1 MSQKLLVATRNQGKV
16 QEFAEMLAH
25 LEMAWLSLD
34 DIGLDQDVAETG
46 HTFQENA
53 ILKAETYAAASGY
66 FTLADDSGLEVDALN
81 GEPGVYTARYGG
93 PGLDYEGRYR
103 LLLKNLDGVAGAA
116 RSARFRCVIAL
127 AGPEGV
133 VGTATGVCEGRIA
146 LEPAGTGGFGY
157 DPVFLLPERGLTMA
171 QLPASVKHQISHR
184 GRALRAIEPLLRQW
198 VEY

>member
-25 LEMAWLSLD
+25 LELAWLSLD

-53 ILKAETYAAASGY
+53 FLKAETYAAASGY

-103 LLLKNLDGVAGAA
+103 LLLKIWTGWLARRGRLVFAA
-116 RSARFRCVIAL
+116 SLPWPGRKGWWARPLAFVKDALLWNRPGQAAL
-127 AGPEGV
+127 AMILSFSCRNGV
-133 VGTATGVCEGRIA
+133 
-146 LEPAGTGGFGY
+146 
-157 DPVFLLPERGLTMA
+157 
-171 QLPASVKHQISHR
+171 
-184 GRALRAIEPLLRQW
+184 
-198 VEY
+198 